1 MIIHDMWGRGL
12 FALRP
17 IQYNSRTTELE
28 VEFPP
33 LDGVPRAQGERQ
45 RADNKDSSLLGWS
58 TTDNQGGEYEI
69 GHKEDGQWKDM
80 KTGNRLT
87 IQDRKSRHPSSPK
100 I

>member
-33 LDGVPRAQGERQ
+33 LDGVPRAQDERQ

-69 GHKEDGQWKDM
+69 GHKEDGRWKVM
-80 KTGNRLT
+80 KTGKPANHPRPK
-87 IQDRKSRHPSSPK
+87 IQTPSPK